1 MYLRFVSVK
10 PLVLKG
16 LAEKLKRLLHP
27 VLVTCLLG
35 QKVLFQKAEIL
46 FLLKV
51 INLSKTVM
59 IKTSNSMGSEG
70 REEYNAADCLSI
82 KREATKLVV
91 VCTCT

>member
-1 MYLRFVSVK
+1 MSSWTKSTISEGRD
-10 PLVLKG
+10 
-16 LAEKLKRLLHP
+16 
-27 VLVTCLLG
+27 T
-35 QKVLFQKAEIL
+35 